1 MLNRRAFLKQSA
13 LATGSLLAAPYI
25 NAVPAISSTKYLTIL
40 HTNDTHSRI
49 DPFPMDGGRNQGLG
63 GVARRAQLIQQIRK
77 EQDNVLLLDA
87 GDIFQG
93 TPYFNFYNGEVEI
106 KAMTAM
112 GYDATTIGNHDF
124 DSGITN
130 LAQQL
135 QQHAAFPMIVSNYD
149 FNGTAMETKYQ
160 PYKIF
165 EKGGLKIGVLG
176 LGIELQGL
184 VPDNLTGGTKYLSPI
199 EKGNEYAALL
209 KKKNCDLI
217 ICLSHLGY
225 KYNSNKISDLV
236 LAKETENID
245 VIIGGHTHSFLDN
258 PTIEKNKKGEDVVI
272 NQVGFAGIRLGRL
285 DFIFEEKNKKK
296 LATSSSLLVSK
307 ISEE

>member
-1 MLNRRAFLKQSA
+1 M
-13 LATGSLLAAPYI
+13 
-25 NAVPAISSTKYLTIL
+25 
-40 HTNDTHSRI
+40 
-49 DPFPMDGGRNQGLG
+49 
-63 GVARRAQLIQQIRK
+63 
-77 EQDNVLLLDA
+77 
-87 GDIFQG
+87 
-93 TPYFNFYNGEVEI
+93 
-106 KAMTAM
+106 
-112 GYDATTIGNHDF
+112 
-124 DSGITN
+124 
-130 LAQQL
+130 
-135 QQHAAFPMIVSNYD
+135 
-149 FNGTAMETKYQ
+149 

-258 PTIEKNKKGEDVVI
+258 PTIEKNKKGEEVVI

>member
-1 MLNRRAFLKQSA
+1 MLNRRAFLKQTA
-13 LATGSLLAAPYI
+13 LATGSLLAAPYV
-25 NAVPAISSTKYLTIL
+25 NAVPLINTTRYITIL
-40 HTNDTHSRI
+40 HTNDMHSRI

-63 GVARRAQLIQQIRK
+63 GVAGRAQLIKQIRS
-77 EQDNVLLLDA
+77 EQANVLLLDA

-135 QQHAAFPMIVSNYD
+135 QQHASFPMIVSNYD
-149 FNGTAMETKYQ
+149 FSGTAMETKYM

-165 EKGGLKIGVLG
+165 ERGGLKIGVLG

-184 VPDNLTGGTKYLSPI
+184 VPDQLTGGTKYLSPI

-209 KKKNCDLI
+209 KKKNCDLV

-225 KYNSNKISDLV
+225 KYNNNKISDLV

-245 VIIGGHTHSFLDN
+245 VIIGGHTHSFLDK
-258 PTIEKNKKGEDVVI
+258 PTIEKNKKGEDVVV

-285 DFIFEEKNKKK
+285 DFVFEEKKKKK
-296 LATSSSLLVSK
+296 LMHSTSLLVSK
-307 ISEE
+307 KSEE